1 MTPSSIKNLTKPVNI
16 ELTNLDDCTAC
27 IQAKTCNTDA
37 CKDCPWCAYCLNYP
51 TADICL
57 NSDLPKYSS
66 NVTESETVPCQII
79 PSRIP
84 ECPDENGIGCEDLS
98 NQSWV
103 CQENSR
109 NYDPNNLVVWPTCLG
124 DCTTEFPC
132 RDNDCFNASG
142 GTWYGSD
149 CSVPCNEWFLPT
161 KCPDST
167 DTAQWTTLD
176 YGTSCCGCHIIICEC
191 SGVDCP
197 GGQCQGVDGGT
208 PTLPEIYSIDPPSG
222 PVLGGITIT
231 ITGKYFTGTIRV
243 TIGGYEATE
252 VNIVSDTVVTAV
264 IPPLVRF
271 PNEIFPTN
279 RALIVTTPVGVSAI
293 SNFEYYDNTSPTIT
307 TVTPNSGTT
316 LGGTAITIIGN
327 NLLNTSNV
335 IIGGVAATS
344 VVVVSATQITAITP
358 SGSVGV
364 KPVAVTTP
372 NGSVTK
378 SSAFTYVYIEP
389 APTITSISPTSG
401 SSSGGT
407 AIRITG
413 TNFNLLKNLQVY
425 IGSLPATIGTVS
437 NNTLINAITPP
448 GLDGDAD
455 VTVSTIGGIDV
466 LEKAFTYV
474 AAPCS
479 IGVKGWGRFIN
490 GPSDYGTDSPP
501 QTVKYDVIAVH
512 AGRFHTI
519 ALKNDG
525 SVIAWGQANQY
536 GECLGTNR
544 DGTAILGIASGQPVK
559 ILGEDLTEVIAVE
572 AGTEFSVAL
581 KSDGSVIAWGNNNY
595 GQCTVPSEALSDV
608 TSISCGL
615 FHVLALKSNGSVIS
629 WGSQSANNYGQGN
642 IPTIA
647 QSGVTAIAAGQ
658 FHSLALTNTGA
669 VLAWGQNIY
678 GQCTVPTAALNGV
691 IAIASG
697 SFHSIALKN
706 DGTVIAWGR
715 NNYGQC
721 LGTSIVNGVVSRI
734 TTTPTGAPVQI
745 SGQVLTA
752 VSTISA
758 GDYHTVALKDGGVIA
773 WGDNFYG
780 QLNIPAFANTGVSTI
795 SIDGVRT
802 VVLDKPECVPPPT
815 CPSPYFL
822 ELRGVDSC
830 GCDKWECTLGCP
842 SGQHLVVIGTDS
854 SGNEIRQCQN
864 DCGICAPPPVCTG
877 PDAILIPIRTDECG
891 CITYECIDGFVFE
904 GNADIK
910 TNAISPSGGKE
921 LVFHSQV
928 AGKDA
933 TSPHH
938 FVTKRQ
944 ISSSGNFASEQYI
957 NQQDQLNLLDSKT
970 YSDDKDTIWV
980 NEAKN
985 YADLSDLAQSTGV
998 PDYSSQ
1004 IATLTSFIYP
1014 SRSWN
1019 TSTKIMTSTSKITEV
1034 ADTVYP
1040 NTDIQIVAAAEKGIY
1055 KNTTSRDLRLNIVFT
1070 RSSSASGL
1078 VAACLLVGE
1087 DAKTIA
1093 QDFNPILFTSQ
1104 ETDPLVATG
1113 ETRSY
1118 MKTAVQLS
1126 NESTVNLHC
1135 IVPKNSWYR
1144 AINSGGTLIS
1154 WKECKAS
1161 E

>member
-1 MTPSSIKNLTKPVNI
+1 MTPFSIKNLTKPVNNG
-16 ELTNLDDCTAC
+16 LTSLDDCTAC
-27 IQAKTCNTDA
+27 IQEKNCNTDA

-66 NVTESETVPCQII
+66 NVTKSQTVPCQIT

-84 ECPDENGIGCEDLS
+84 ECADETGIDCIDQ
-98 NQSWV
+98 NAWPWV

-109 NYDPNNLVVWPTCLG
+109 NYNGTLVDLPSCAG
-124 DCTTEFPC
+124 DCTTEFGC
-132 RDNDCFNASG
+132 HDNDCFNMSG

-149 CSVPCNEWFLPT
+149 CSVPCNEWFWPT

-167 DTAQWTTLD
+167 VTAQWTTLD
-176 YGTSCCGCHIIICEC
+176 YGTACCGCHLIMCDC
-191 SGVDCP
+191 SGVDCG

-669 VLAWGQNIY
+669 VLAWGQNTY

-780 QLNIPAFANTGVSTI
+780 QLNIPAFANTGVSAI